1 MVEERLLWLWLCR
14 SRCRHFAVAGAHPE
28 VRFDT
33 RRKPEM
39 PVETTAFEAPMRRAL
54 ELALKGP
61 AFGVN
66 PQVGAVLVND
76 SFEIVAEG
84 WHMGAGTNHAE
95 VAALKD
101 LATKG
106 ISPVGLTAVV
116 TLEPCNHTGRT
127 GPCALALVEAGVAR
141 VVFAVADPGD
151 ASSNGSAT
159 LSQAGIKV
167 ISGVLAEAA
176 EQQGRVWLTANRLGR
191 PFVTLKWAAS
201 LDGRSAA
208 EDGTSKWISGPE
220 SRADSHLRRSNV
232 DAILVGTNTVLT
244 DDPELTA
251 RKPDGSLY
259 EHQPLRVILGET
271 KIKSKYRVFNQDAE
285 TVQYETHSIHGAL
298 AELWQRGVRHVWVEG
313 GPRVAS
319 KFVKFGLVDEILVYQ
334 APLLIGGERTS
345 MRNLGVDTMS
355 EAIALEFKEI
365 RMLGKDVFIRA
376 VPTAR
381 ATDSSAPKKGAN

>member
-1 MVEERLLWLWLCR
+1 
-14 SRCRHFAVAGAHPE
+14 
-28 VRFDT
+28 
-33 RRKPEM
+33 M
-39 PVETTAFEAPMRRAL
+39 PVQTTAYEAPMRRAL
-54 ELALKGP
+54 ELALNGP

-66 PQVGAVLVND
+66 PQVGAVLIND
-76 SFEIVAEG
+76 EFEILAEG
-84 WHMGAGTNHAE
+84 WHLGAGTDHAE
-95 VAALKD
+95 VAALKA
-101 LATKG
+101 LAAKG
-106 ISPVGLTAVV
+106 TSPVGLTAVV

-159 LSQAGIKV
+159 LKAAGIEV
-167 ISGVLAEAA
+167 VSGVLAEEA
-176 EQQGRVWLTANRLGR
+176 EEQGRVWLTANRLGR
-191 PFVTLKWAAS
+191 PFVTLKWASS

-208 EDGTSKWISGPE
+208 EDGTSKWISGPQ
-220 SRADSHLRRSNV
+220 SRADSHFRRSQV

-271 KIKSKYRVFNQDAE
+271 KIKSKFRVFNQDAE

-298 AELWQRGVRHVWVEG
+298 AELWERGVRHVWVEG

-319 KFVKFGLVDEILVYQ
+319 KFVKFGLIDEILVYQ

-355 EAIALEFKEI
+355 EAIALDFKEV
-365 RMLGKDVFIRA
+365 RMLGQDVFIRA
-376 VPTAR
+376 VPQRISPNQAST
-381 ATDSSAPKKGAN
+381 KKGGH